1 LVRGTLSIL
10 QYMLQ
15 EEEEEAGEP
24 GRIEIREKD
33 RGAEELDFQHARIR
47 KIENLHGLS
56 KIQVLG
62 FRYGTPSYE
71 QTAWPLTSV
80 ADPHHVDA
88 DPVHEFSLFCGSGS
102 WTFLHFDADLDP
114 GLFTLIRILLLI

>member
-1 LVRGTLSIL
+1 
-10 QYMLQ
+10 MLQ

-62 FRYGTPSYE
+62 FRYGTPYPLVR
-71 QTAWPLTSV
+71 TAVLS
-80 ADPHHVDA
+80 
-88 DPVHEFSLFCGSGS
+88 FNQCCGSAS
-102 WTFLHFDADLDP
+102 
-114 GLFTLIRILLLI
+114 R

>member
-1 LVRGTLSIL
+1 MCPLICYSQSLVPARTLL
-10 QYMLQ
+10 QD
-15 EEEEEAGEP
+15 EEEEAGEP

-71 QTAWPLTSV
+71 HTSRPSTSV
-80 ADPHHVDA
+80 CRS
-88 DPVHEFSLFCGSGS
+88 ES
-102 WTFLHFDADLDP
+102 
-114 GLFTLIRILLLI
+114 R

>member
-1 LVRGTLSIL
+1 V
-10 QYMLQ
+10 LQ

-33 RGAEELDFQHARIR
+33 RDAEELDFQHARIR

-62 FRYGTPSYE
+62 FRYRTPSYE
-71 QTAWPLTSV
+71 LLVCQ
-80 ADPHHVDA
+80 
-88 DPVHEFSLFCGSGS
+88 PVLRIRITLMRIRILEFSLWCGSGS
-102 WTFLHFDADLDP
+102 WTFLHFDADPDP
-114 GLFTLIRILLLI
+114 TFYFDADPAAH